1 MSELMSLNKRKKK
14 KTSESLSIHEM
25 NFLDMNKIWPVL
37 KQLFFFCNFLK
48 DFLMWTTFKVF
59 TKLVPMGLLF

>member
-1 MSELMSLNKRKKK
+1 
-14 KTSESLSIHEM
+14 M

-37 KQLFFFCNFLK
+37 KQLFFCNFLK

>member
-1 MSELMSLNKRKKK
+1 
-14 KTSESLSIHEM
+14 M

-37 KQLFFFCNFLK
+37 KQLLKIFFK

-59 TKLVPMGLLF
+59 AELVPMVLLFYVLAV

>member
-1 MSELMSLNKRKKK
+1 
-14 KTSESLSIHEM
+14 M
-25 NFLDMNKIWPVL
+25 NSLDMNKIWPVL

-48 DFLMWTTFKVF
+48 DFLMWTAFKVF